1 MNERDTDGLL
11 GELFKRN
18 APYVDELALRERIGR
33 NLSGR
38 RRRSRLVR
46 VARATAVAFASVML
60 LGGAAFGAYRLV
72 DLLRTTPALII
83 GDSLPAE
90 GSDRAPV
97 LVGLVPIA
105 GTATL
110 EHVKSEGI
118 IGSTVN
124 PDYSTRI
131 TGRVC
136 VFSLQMSPVAVSGT
150 LEITSDL
157 NVRVDGSVDIK
168 GSYVLRNDQDTWACD
183 SWVGYLGADGTEF
196 GFGVAVG
203 TGRYEGLTLCLQWR
217 SVHEPGSMSAVVG
230 SAVVTGWVQ

>member
-1 MNERDTDGLL
+1 
-11 GELFKRN
+11 
-18 APYVDELALRERIGR
+18 V
-33 NLSGR
+33 
-38 RRRSRLVR
+38 
-46 VARATAVAFASVML
+46 L

-72 DLLRTTPALII
+72 DLLRTTPALVI

-90 GSDRAPV
+90 GSARAPA

-110 EHVKSEGI
+110 ERVKSEGI
-118 IGSTVN
+118 IGSPVH
-124 PDYSTRI
+124 PDYSTQV
-131 TGRVC
+131 TGRVS

-157 NVRVDGSVDIK
+157 NVRGDGSADIK
-168 GSYVLRNDQDTWACD
+168 GSCVLGNDEGTWACD

-196 GFGVAVG
+196 GFGEAVG
-203 TGRYEGLTLCLQWR
+203 TGRYEGLTLYLQWR
-217 SVHEPGSMSAVVG
+217 SMHKPGSMSAVVG